1 MPPAAFGPA
10 CVKTQKRPHVIPF
23 KLDWVSS
30 EVSIPWKVVIGLGA
44 SQMPDSLHLIFTS
57 TIAFF
62 KAAVGFSHGLGR
74 KLPLTTSVYQQAK
87 YTFIVFFVICYHE
100 KY

>member
-1 MPPAAFGPA
+1 MRPAAFGPA
-10 CVKTQKRPHVIPF
+10 CVKTQKRPHVVPF

-44 SQMPDSLHLIFTS
+44 SQILDSPQLILTS

-62 KAAVGFSHGLGR
+62 
-74 KLPLTTSVYQQAK
+74 
-87 YTFIVFFVICYHE
+87 
-100 KY
+100 